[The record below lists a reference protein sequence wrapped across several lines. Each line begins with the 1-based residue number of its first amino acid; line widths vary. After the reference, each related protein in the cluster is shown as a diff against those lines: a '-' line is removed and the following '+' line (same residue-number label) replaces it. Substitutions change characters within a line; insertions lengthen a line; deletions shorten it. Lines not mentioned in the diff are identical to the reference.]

1 MLVVPGSVLVLVV
14 VLQAGL
20 VGIPVCVGPLRSLWW
35 TELLLL
41 GDIAVEV
48 ARPDG
53 KTLAVQDEVRGHA
66 VEEMFLSTVRMMLRK
81 RAAVA

>member
-20 VGIPVCVGPLRSLWW
+20 VGISVCVGPLRRLWW

-41 GDIAVEV
+41 RGIAVEV

-53 KTLAVQDEVRGHA
+53 ETLAVQDEARGHA
-66 VEEMFLSTVRMMLRK
+66 VGGVFWPMVRMMLRK